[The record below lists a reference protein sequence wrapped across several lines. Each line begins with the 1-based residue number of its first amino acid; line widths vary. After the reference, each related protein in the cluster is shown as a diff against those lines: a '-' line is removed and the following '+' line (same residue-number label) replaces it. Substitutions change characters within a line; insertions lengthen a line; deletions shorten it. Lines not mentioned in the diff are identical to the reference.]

1 MAKRLKTITAGR
13 LVTACLYTIPKY
25 SKSDSPYLRRE
36 KAKVS
41 GAGRT
46 QINNRN
52 SALIFERLVFCNFG
66 PADYYA
72 TFEYRPDELPST
84 RKEVLRDFKRFRRR
98 LLAGGWPDL
107 RYIYVPEHKHGE
119 GRWHIHAL
127 ISGTGGMIEIAAME
141 IEAAWGKG
149 SVTVR
154 PILDSFS
161 EVGELARY
169 LTKERPEVGDRGFI
183 PSVGLARPKIESERV
198 TDGTALDLP
207 PGCYVMDRR
216 EIKNEYGEYQ
226 YIKYYLLEDGETAPM
241 RYPKF

>member
-1 MAKRLKTITAGR
+1 MIEAGR
-13 LVTACLYTIPKY
+13 YAPSGSNSQSTHFIVLADQAK
-25 SKSDSPYLRRE
+25 LRE
-36 KAKVS
+36 I
-41 GAGRT
+41 AGIV
-46 QINNRN
+46 QD
-52 SALIFERLVFCNFG
+52 AF
-66 PADYYA
+66 
-72 TFEYRPDELPST
+72 
-84 RKEVLRDFKRFRRR
+84 
-98 LLAGGWPDL
+98 
-107 RYIYVPEHKHGE
+107 
-119 GRWHIHAL
+119 
-127 ISGTGGMIEIAAME
+127 AAME